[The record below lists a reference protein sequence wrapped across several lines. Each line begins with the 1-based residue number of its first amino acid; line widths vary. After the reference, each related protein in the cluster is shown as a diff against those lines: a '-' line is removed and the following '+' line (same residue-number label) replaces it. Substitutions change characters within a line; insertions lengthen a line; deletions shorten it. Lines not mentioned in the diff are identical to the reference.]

1 MKGLANEIAST
12 GKKLDDDDL
21 ISYILNGLDAS
32 YNPFVSSMA
41 VKDNL
46 TLSDLYA
53 QLLAYEARLLQQSN
67 EGDRF
72 YSSVNVASHGCGRGF
87 SRGRG
92 HSVVLMAAVIWI
104 VDVLRPIR
112 KAS

>member
-1 MKGLANEIAST
+1 MKGLADEMASA
-12 GKKLDDDDL
+12 GKKLDDDGL

-67 EGDRF
+67 EGDPSLFLNKTCLIRSF
-72 YSSVNVASHGCGRGF
+72 FC
-87 SRGRG
+87 
-92 HSVVLMAAVIWI
+92 VI
-104 VDVLRPIR
+104 
-112 KAS
+112 